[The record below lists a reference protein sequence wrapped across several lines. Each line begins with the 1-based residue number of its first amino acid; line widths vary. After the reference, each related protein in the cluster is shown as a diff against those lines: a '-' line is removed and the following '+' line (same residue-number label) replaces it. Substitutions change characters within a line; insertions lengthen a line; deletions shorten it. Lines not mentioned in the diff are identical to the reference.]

1 MTNIQVTGPL
11 NNGTSAVKNQ
21 SDLTRSRV
29 QLTYLV
35 TEADAAVAA
44 LSIDGAITSALAGA
58 LLDATIPK
66 YGGIVRQN
74 ASAKR
79 VGPKKVEV
87 TITLARSPSPPT
99 PSGEIISLSTRTAT
113 VPVFRLPAIVTQTG
127 VNLPG
132 TTTPC
137 VGGPCT
143 TASIDATSGLPSGD
157 WADTA
162 SLAGQTGPVAEANP
176 RTYPWL
182 VPEVDVQIPGKL
194 TQSEF
199 NAIHTAQSPPG
210 TGGGAMTYVGY
221 WNSNGFT
228 WGGITF
234 PIETLLFN
242 GCNAQ
247 WVQENGVF
255 VYYIRY
261 SFTWRPN
268 GWYSQIAPKDSA
280 TGLLT
285 TQDVKVVGR
294 STAFNS
300 TLFPV

>member
-1 MTNIQVTGPL
+1 MTNIQVKGPL

-29 QLTYLV
+29 QLTYLI

-44 LSIDGAITSALAGA
+44 LSIDSAITAALGSA
-58 LLDATIPK
+58 LLDNTIPK

-74 ASAKR
+74 ASARR

-99 PSGEIISLSTRTAT
+99 PSGEIISLNTKMAT
-113 VPVFRLPAIVTQTG
+113 VPVYRLPAIVTQTG
-127 VNLPG
+127 ANLPG
-132 TTTPC
+132 GSTPC
-137 VGGPCT
+137 ANGPCT
-143 TASIDATSGLPSGD
+143 TPSISATSGLPSGD

-176 RTYPWL
+176 RTYPWPI
-182 VPEVDVQIPGKL
+182 PEVDVQIPGKL
-194 TQSEF
+194 TQAEF
-199 NAIHTAQSPPG
+199 NGIHAA
-210 TGGGAMTYVGY
+210 GGAMLFVGY
-221 WNSNGFT
+221 WNSVAFE
-228 WGGITF
+228 WGDIEF
-234 PIETLLFN
+234 DAETLLFN

-255 VYYIRY
+255 VYYVRY
-261 SFTWRPN
+261 SFTWRPT
-268 GWYSQIAPKDSA
+268 GWYSQIAPKDTA

-294 STAFNS
+294 STSFLN
-300 TLFPV
+300 LFPV

>member
-1 MTNIQVTGPL
+1 MTNIQVKGPL

-29 QLTYLV
+29 QLNYLV
-35 TEADAAVAA
+35 TEADAAVAV
-44 LSIDGAITSALAGA
+44 LSIDSAITAALGSA
-58 LLDATIPK
+58 LLDNTIPK

-99 PSGEIISLSTRTAT
+99 PSGEIISLNTKMAT
-113 VPVFRLPAIVTQTG
+113 VPVYRLPAIVTQTG
-127 VNLPG
+127 DNLPG
-132 TTTPC
+132 GSTPC

-143 TASIDATSGLPSGD
+143 TPSIDATSGLPSGD

-176 RTYPWL
+176 RTYPWPI
-182 VPEVDVQIPGKL
+182 PEVDVQIPGKL
-194 TQSEF
+194 TQAEF
-199 NAIHTAQSPPG
+199 NGIHAA
-210 TGGGAMTYVGY
+210 GGAMLFVGY
-221 WNSNGFT
+221 WNSVAFE
-228 WGGITF
+228 WGDIEF
-234 PIETLLFN
+234 DAETLLFN

-255 VYYIRY
+255 VYYVRY
-261 SFTWRPN
+261 SFTWRPT
-268 GWYSQIAPKDSA
+268 GWYSQIAPKDTA

-294 STAFNS
+294 STAFLN
-300 TLFPV
+300 LFPV

>member
-1 MTNIQVTGPL
+1 MTNIQVKGPL

-29 QLTYLV
+29 QLNYLV
-35 TEADAAVAA
+35 TEADAAVAV
-44 LSIDGAITSALAGA
+44 LSIDSAITAALGSA
-58 LLDATIPK
+58 LLDNTIPK

-99 PSGEIISLSTRTAT
+99 PSGEIISLNTSSAT
-113 VPVFRLPAIVTQTG
+113 VPVYRLPAII
-127 VNLPG
+127 
-132 TTTPC
+132 TPDGEQKPDGDPC
-137 VGGPCT
+137 SNGPCST
-143 TASIDATSGLPSGD
+143 PSINSDSGLPSGD

-162 SLAGQTGPVAEANP
+162 KLAGQTGPAFGSNP
-176 RTYPWL
+176 GKYPWR
-182 VPEVDVQIPGKL
+182 VPQVDVQIPGKL
-194 TQSEF
+194 TQAQF
-199 NAIHTAQSPPG
+199 NGIHAA
-210 TGGGAMTYVGY
+210 GGAMLFVGY
-221 WNSNGFT
+221 WNSNDFD

-268 GWYSQIAPKDSA
+268 GWYIQSTIAETSGSPTPLP
-280 TGLLT
+280 TGLLAT
-285 TQDVKVVGR
+285 EDIKVTGLT
-294 STAFNS
+294 TAFNP